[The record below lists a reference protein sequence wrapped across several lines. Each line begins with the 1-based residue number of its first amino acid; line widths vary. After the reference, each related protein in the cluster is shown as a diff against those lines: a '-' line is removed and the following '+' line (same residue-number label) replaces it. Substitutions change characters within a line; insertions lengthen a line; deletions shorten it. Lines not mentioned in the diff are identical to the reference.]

1 MTDLPK
7 DRLTP
12 ALPFTYIGL
21 DYFGPFTTKQG
32 RKEQKRYGALFTC
45 LVSRAVHI
53 EIANSLETDRPGP
66 VRQIRCDNGTNFVG
80 AERELREALRWLK
93 TVSST

>member
-32 RKEQKRYGALFTC
+32 RKEQKGMEHCSHALLAELFTSKSQTR
-45 LVSRAVHI
+45 LKQTV
-53 EIANSLETDRPGP
+53 LDR
-66 VRQIRCDNGTNFVG
+66 
-80 AERELREALRWLK
+80 
-93 TVSST
+93 